1 MKNFKYLL
9 VAMMAAGAL
18 TACSSKEQTPAGEP
32 ETPAIDQTTEVETD
46 DVVEEDGL
54 IEGEITVEVTGQ
66 LADAYEAVRDV
77 YGEDYLPDTAI
88 PADLLE
94 SVYGVNPEY
103 VAQFVAEQPMISM
116 HPDLFIGIE
125 ATEGNAEAVE
135 AALQAYQEYLINDSM
150 QYPMNLAKV
159 SACQVLRYDNYV
171 FLVMLGAINEDMDAS
186 DDEAAAFAQAEVQ
199 KAVDALDAVFA
210 K

>member
-77 YGEDYLPDTAI
+77 YGEDYLPNTVI

-159 SACQVLRYDNYV
+159 SACQCYATIT
-171 FLVMLGAINEDMDAS
+171 MCS
-186 DDEAAAFAQAEVQ
+186 
-199 KAVDALDAVFA
+199 
-210 K
+210 

>member
-18 TACSSKEQTPAGEP
+18 TACSAKEEAPAIEP
-32 ETPAIDQTTEVETD
+32 ETPVEETTPEVEAGD
-46 DVVEEDGL
+46 ASEHEVIEE
-54 IEGEITVEVTGQ
+54 EVTVNVTGP
-66 LADAYEAVRDV
+66 LADAYTAIREV
-77 YGEDYLPDTAI
+77 YGEDYLPNMEI
-88 PADLLE
+88 PAELLE
-94 SVYGVNPEY
+94 TVYGINPEY
-103 VAQFVAEQPMISM
+103 VAQVVAEQPMIGM

-125 ATEGNAEAVE
+125 ATEGNADAVE
-135 AALQAYQEYLINDSM
+135 EALKSYQDYLINESM

-159 SACQVLRYDNYV
+159 SACEVLRYDNYV

-186 DDEAAAFAQAEVQ
+186 EEDAAAFAKAEMQ
-199 KAVDALDAVFA
+199 KAVEALDAVFA

>member
-1 MKNFKYLL
+1 
-9 VAMMAAGAL
+9 
-18 TACSSKEQTPAGEP
+18 
-32 ETPAIDQTTEVETD
+32 
-46 DVVEEDGL
+46 
-54 IEGEITVEVTGQ
+54 
-66 LADAYEAVRDV
+66 
-77 YGEDYLPDTAI
+77 
-88 PADLLE
+88 
-94 SVYGVNPEY
+94 
-103 VAQFVAEQPMISM
+103 M

>member
-77 YGEDYLPDTAI
+77 YGEDYLPNTAI

-159 SACQVLRYDNYV
+159 SALQVLRYDNYV

>member
-1 MKNFKYLL
+1 M
-9 VAMMAAGAL
+9 
-18 TACSSKEQTPAGEP
+18 
-32 ETPAIDQTTEVETD
+32 
-46 DVVEEDGL
+46 
-54 IEGEITVEVTGQ
+54 
-66 LADAYEAVRDV
+66 
-77 YGEDYLPDTAI
+77 
-88 PADLLE
+88 
-94 SVYGVNPEY
+94 
-103 VAQFVAEQPMISM
+103 AQFVAEQPMISM

-171 FLVMLGAINEDMDAS
+171 FL
-186 DDEAAAFAQAEVQ
+186 AFAQAEVQ